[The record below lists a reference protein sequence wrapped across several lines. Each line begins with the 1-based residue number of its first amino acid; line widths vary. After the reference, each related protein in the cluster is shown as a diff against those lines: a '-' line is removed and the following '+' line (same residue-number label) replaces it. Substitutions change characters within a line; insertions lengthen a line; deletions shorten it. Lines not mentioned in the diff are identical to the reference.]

1 MASNFPV
8 SKDNLSNPL
17 STDELSGHAAQHAN
31 ANDAIEALE
40 NVVGITNSTDS
51 DSLTYKVNQLSS
63 SVQTLSNT
71 SVNIE
76 TLMGLEGNN
85 DLTIAG
91 IQNKTTIDS
100 YDSADYR
107 TATYALQ
114 IVKTSTGESY
124 FSNLTALRGSS
135 DIYVSESNIV
145 TNANTA
151 IATTAF
157 ESVNGI
163 INLTVTP
170 ISGEVT
176 VRYFRTALK

>member
-1 MASNFPV
+1 MASNFPT
-8 SKDNLSNPL
+8 SKDNLANPA
-17 STDELSGHAAQHAN
+17 STDELVGHAAQHAN

-40 NVVGITNSTDS
+40 NAVGITSSTDS
-51 DSLTYKVNQLSS
+51 NSLTYKVNQLSTS
-63 SVQTLSNT
+63 IATLSNQ
-71 SVNIE
+71 SVGIE

-100 YDSADYR
+100 YAAADYR

-114 IVKTSTGESY
+114 ITKASTGESY
-124 FSNLTALRGSS
+124 FSNITALRGDS

-145 TNANTA
+145 TNANSS

-157 ESVNGI
+157 ESANGI
-163 INLTVTP
+163 ISLTVTP
-170 ISGEVT
+170 VSGEVT

>member
-1 MASNFPV
+1 MASTFPV
-8 SKDNLSNPL
+8 SKDSLSNPS
-17 STDELSGHAAQHAN
+17 STDELIGHAAQHSN

-100 YDSADYR
+100 YASADYR

-145 TNANTA
+145 TNANSA

-170 ISGEVT
+170 VSGEVT

>member
-1 MASNFPV
+1 MASNFPA
-8 SKDNLSNPL
+8 SKNNLSNPVG
-17 STDELSGHAAQHAN
+17 TDELVGHAAQHAN

-71 SVNIE
+71 SINIE

-85 DLTIAG
+85 DLVIAG

-100 YDSADYR
+100 YASADYR

-170 ISGEVT
+170 VSGEVT

>member
-1 MASNFPV
+1 MASTFPV
-8 SKDNLSNPL
+8 SKDALSNP
-17 STDELSGHAAQHAN
+17 SATDELVGHAAQHAN

-40 NVVGITNSTDS
+40 NVIGITNSTDS
-51 DSLTYKVNQLSS
+51 DSLTYKINALSD
-63 SVQTLSNT
+63 SVGTLSNT
-71 SVNIE
+71 SASIE

-91 IQNKTTIDS
+91 IQNKTTVDS
-100 YDSADYR
+100 YASADYR
-107 TATYALQ
+107 TASYALQ

-124 FSNLTALRGSS
+124 FSNITALRGAS

-145 TNANTA
+145 TNANSS

-157 ESVNGI
+157 ESANGI
-163 INLTVTP
+163 ISLTVTP
-170 ISGEVT
+170 VSGEVT

>member
-1 MASNFPV
+1 MASTFPT
-8 SKDNLSNPL
+8 SKDNLSNPAA
-17 STDELSGHAAQHAN
+17 TDDLSGHAAQHAN

-40 NVVGITNSTDS
+40 NVVGVTNSTDS
-51 DSLTYKVNQLSS
+51 STLTYKINELATSLN
-63 SVQTLSNT
+63 TLSN
-71 SVNIE
+71 SSSAIE
-76 TLMGLEGNN
+76 TLMGLDGNN

-100 YDSADYR
+100 YNSADYR

-124 FSNLTALRGSS
+124 FSNITALRGSS

-145 TNANTA
+145 TNANSS

-157 ESVNGI
+157 ESSGGI

-170 ISGEVT
+170 VSGEVT

>member
-1 MASNFPV
+1 MASNFPT
-8 SKDNLSNPL
+8 SKDNLTNPA
-17 STDELSGHAAQHAN
+17 STDELVGHAAQHAN

-40 NVVGITNSTDS
+40 NVVGITNSADS

-63 SVQTLSNT
+63 SVTTLSNQST
-71 SVNIE
+71 GIE

-85 DLTIAG
+85 DLIVSG

-100 YDSADYR
+100 YASADYR

-114 IVKTSTGESY
+114 ITKASTGESY
-124 FSNLTALRGSS
+124 FSNITALRGSS

-145 TNANTA
+145 TNAESP
-151 IATTAF
+151 ISTTAF

-170 ISGEVT
+170 VSGEVT

>member
-1 MASNFPV
+1 VSSNFPT
-8 SKDNLSNPL
+8 SKDNLTNPA
-17 STDELSGHAAQHAN
+17 STDALVGHAEQHAN

-40 NVVGITNSTDS
+40 NVVGVTNSTDS
-51 DSLTYKVNQLSS
+51 DSLTYKVNQMSTAIS
-63 SVQTLSNT
+63 TLSNT
-71 SVNIE
+71 STAIE

-100 YDSADYR
+100 YSASDYR

-114 IVKTSTGESY
+114 ITKTSTGESY
-124 FSNLTALRGSS
+124 FSNLTALRGPS

-145 TNANTA
+145 TNANSS

-157 ESVNGI
+157 ESANGI
-163 INLTVTP
+163 ISLTVTP
-170 ISGEVT
+170 VTGEVT

>member
-1 MASNFPV
+1 MASTFPT
-8 SKDNLSNPL
+8 SKDNLSNPAA
-17 STDELSGHAAQHAN
+17 TDDLSGHAAQHAN

-40 NVVGITNSTDS
+40 NVVGVTNSTDS
-51 DSLTYKVNQLSS
+51 STLTYKVNELSTS
-63 SVQTLSNT
+63 LNTLSNA
-71 SVNIE
+71 SSAIE
-76 TLMGLEGNN
+76 TLMGIEGNN

-100 YDSADYR
+100 YNSADYR

-124 FSNLTALRGSS
+124 FSNITALRGSS

-145 TNANTA
+145 TNANSS

-157 ESVNGI
+157 ESSGGI

-170 ISGEVT
+170 VSGEVT

>member
-1 MASNFPV
+1 MSSNFPA
-8 SKDNLSNPL
+8 SKDNLTNPA
-17 STDELSGHAAQHAN
+17 STDELVGHAAQHAN

-51 DSLTYKVNQLSS
+51 NSLTYKVNQLAT
-63 SVQTLSNT
+63 SVSTLSNQ
-71 SVNIE
+71 SVGIE

-100 YDSADYR
+100 YAAADYR

-114 IVKTSTGESY
+114 ITKASTGESY
-124 FSNLTALRGSS
+124 FSNITALRGDS

-145 TNANTA
+145 TNANSS

-157 ESVNGI
+157 ESANGI
-163 INLTVTP
+163 ISLTVTP
-170 ISGEVT
+170 VSGEVT

>member
-1 MASNFPV
+1 MSSNFPA
-8 SKDNLSNPL
+8 SKDNLTNPA
-17 STDELSGHAAQHAN
+17 STDELVGHAAQHAN

-51 DSLTYKVNQLSS
+51 DSLTYKVNQLAT
-63 SVQTLSNT
+63 SVSTLSNQ
-71 SVNIE
+71 SVGIE

-100 YDSADYR
+100 YAAADYR

-114 IVKTSTGESY
+114 ITKASTGESY
-124 FSNLTALRGSS
+124 FSNITALRGDS

-145 TNANTA
+145 TNANSS

-157 ESVNGI
+157 ESANGI
-163 INLTVTP
+163 ISLTVTP
-170 ISGEVT
+170 VSGEVT

>member
-1 MASNFPV
+1 MASNFPS
-8 SKDNLSNPL
+8 SKDNLSNPAA
-17 STDELSGHAAQHAN
+17 TDELVGHAAQHTN

-40 NVVGITNSTDS
+40 NVVGVTNSTDS
-51 DSLTYKVNQLSS
+51 DSLTYKINALSD
-63 SVQTLSNT
+63 SVGTLSNT
-71 SVNIE
+71 SANIE

-85 DLTIAG
+85 DLTVAG

-100 YDSADYR
+100 YSSADYR
-107 TATYALQ
+107 TASYALQ

-145 TNANTA
+145 TNANSA

-170 ISGEVT
+170 VSGEVT

>member
-1 MASNFPV
+1 MATNFPV
-8 SKDNLSNPL
+8 SKDNLTNPA

-40 NVVGITNSTDS
+40 NVVGVTNSTDS
-51 DSLTYKVNQLSS
+51 DSLTYKVNQLSA
-63 SVQTLSNT
+63 SVTNLSNT
-71 SVNIE
+71 STNIE

-100 YDSADYR
+100 YASADYR

-170 ISGEVT
+170 VSGEVT

>member
-1 MASNFPV
+1 VASNFPA
-8 SKDNLSNPL
+8 SKDNLTNPA
-17 STDELSGHAAQHAN
+17 STDALAGHAEQHAN

-40 NVVGITNSTDS
+40 EVVGISNSSDS
-51 DSLTYKVNQLSS
+51 NSLTYKVNQLSTTVS
-63 SVQTLSNT
+63 TLSNT
-71 SVNIE
+71 SATIE

-100 YDSADYR
+100 YAAADYR

-114 IVKTSTGESY
+114 ITKTSTGESY
-124 FSNLTALRGSS
+124 FSNLTALRGPS

-145 TNANTA
+145 TNANSS

-157 ESVNGI
+157 ESANGI
-163 INLTVTP
+163 ISLTVTP
-170 ISGEVT
+170 VTGEVT

>member
-1 MASNFPV
+1 MASTFPT
-8 SKDNLSNPL
+8 SKDNLSNPAA
-17 STDELSGHAAQHAN
+17 TDDLSGHAAQHAN

-40 NVVGITNSTDS
+40 DIVGITNSTDS
-51 DSLTYKVNQLSS
+51 SSLTYKVNELATSLN
-63 SVQTLSNT
+63 TLSN
-71 SVNIE
+71 SSANIE
-76 TLMGLEGNN
+76 TLMGLDGNN

-100 YDSADYR
+100 YNSADYR

-124 FSNLTALRGSS
+124 FSNITALRGSS

-145 TNANTA
+145 TNANSS

-157 ESVNGI
+157 ESSGGI

-170 ISGEVT
+170 VSGEVT

>member
-1 MASNFPV
+1 VASTFPT
-8 SKDNLSNPL
+8 SKDNLSNPAA
-17 STDELSGHAAQHAN
+17 TDDLSGHAAQHTN

-40 NVVGITNSTDS
+40 NVVGVTNSADS
-51 DSLTYKVNQLSS
+51 STLTYKVNELSTS
-63 SVQTLSNT
+63 LNTLSNQ
-71 SVNIE
+71 SANIE
-76 TLMGLEGNN
+76 TLMGLDGNN

-91 IQNKTTIDS
+91 IQNKTTVDS
-100 YDSADYR
+100 YNSADYR

-124 FSNLTALRGSS
+124 FSNITALRGAS

-145 TNANTA
+145 TNANSS

-157 ESVNGI
+157 ESSGGI

-170 ISGEVT
+170 VSGEVT